1 VSVFPEPN
9 DKNNLAGADIETR
22 GAMVRDSR
30 TALSF
35 VFGLVG
41 GLLILTITFLFLPS
55 AFYYGGGYGYGPF
68 YYGVFG
74 IVLAISSGA
83 LVIVGATMSFVRPS
97 QGVTWGIVMVVFGA
111 LSLFGL
117 GGFGIGMALS
127 VTGGALAIVAG
138 ASGPSPG
145 GRPQRAC
152 TSCGMLIAPE
162 YAHCPY
168 CGHAMT
174 PLPR

>member
-1 VSVFPEPN
+1 
-9 DKNNLAGADIETR
+9 
-22 GAMVRDSR
+22 MVRDSR

-55 AFYYGGGYGYGPF
+55 AFYYG
-68 YYGVFG
+68 VLG
-74 IVLAISSGA
+74 ITLAISSGA

-111 LSLFGL
+111 LSLFGVL

-138 ASGPSPG
+138 ASGPSPE
-145 GRPQRAC
+145 RKPQRAC

>member
-1 VSVFPEPN
+1 
-9 DKNNLAGADIETR
+9 
-22 GAMVRDSR
+22 MVRDSR
-30 TALSF
+30 TALAF

-55 AFYYGGGYGYGPF
+55 AFYYG
-68 YYGVFG
+68 VLG

-97 QGVTWGIVMVVFGA
+97 QGVTWGIVMVVFGP

-145 GRPQRAC
+145 RKPQRAC

-162 YAHCPY
+162 YSHCPY

>member
-1 VSVFPEPN
+1 
-9 DKNNLAGADIETR
+9 
-22 GAMVRDSR
+22 MVRDSR
-30 TALSF
+30 IALSF

-41 GLLILTITFLFLPS
+41 GLLILTVIFLYLPFAS
-55 AFYYGGGYGYGPF
+55 YPGYGYYGPF
-68 YYGVFG
+68 SYGAFG
-74 IVLAISSGA
+74 ILLGIASGA
-83 LVIVGATMSFVRPS
+83 FVIVGATMSFVRPAHA
-97 QGVTWGIVMVVFGA
+97 VTWGIVTVLFGA

-145 GRPQRAC
+145 HGPQRAC
-152 TSCGMLIAPE
+152 TSCGMIIAPE
-162 YAHCPY
+162 FAHCPY

>member
-1 VSVFPEPN
+1 M
-9 DKNNLAGADIETR
+9 A
-22 GAMVRDSR
+22 RDSR
-30 TALSF
+30 IALSF

-41 GLLILTITFLFLPS
+41 GLLILTITLLYLPF
-55 AFYYGGGYGYGPF
+55 AFSYYGGYGYSGPF
-68 YYGVFG
+68 FYGTFG
-74 IVLAISSGA
+74 IILALASGA
-83 LVIVGATMSFVRPS
+83 LVIVGATMSFVRPA

-145 GRPQRAC
+145 RGPQRAC

-162 YAHCPY
+162 FAHCPY
-168 CGHAMT
+168 CGHAMA